1 MTVQLISLLPL
12 YICYDIIFF
21 HTFHIPLVLLQLISN
36 NRQSTLEIHVL
47 QKCRIISWTKMM
59 HKMVLI
65 QVSWLLYCRNSLLVS
80 KNISKLRQI

>member
-36 NRQSTLEIHVL
+36 NRQSTLEMFYKNVEL
-47 QKCRIISWTKMM
+47 SVGQK
-59 HKMVLI
+59 
-65 QVSWLLYCRNSLLVS
+65 
-80 KNISKLRQI
+80 